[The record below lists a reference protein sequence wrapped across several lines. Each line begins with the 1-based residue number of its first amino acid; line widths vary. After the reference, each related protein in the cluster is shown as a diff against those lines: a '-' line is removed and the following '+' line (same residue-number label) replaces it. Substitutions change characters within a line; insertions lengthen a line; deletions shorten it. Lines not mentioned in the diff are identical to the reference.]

1 MSDLRSID
9 LSRLLKDRSLTRLAI
24 LVVAL
29 LVAFSA
35 ASPNFLTV
43 LNFQSMGFQVAEIGI
58 LSLAMTVSML
68 TGGIDLSI
76 VSVANICAI
85 TTAKLFAA
93 THAAEA
99 TGGRATLLMIG
110 CVLGGLAV
118 GTLGGVVN
126 GLLVTR
132 LGITPILA
140 TLGTLQLYNGIAIV
154 WTGGAAL
161 YGFPDAFL
169 NVGSFY
175 VARVPIPV
183 IILVAAALATGLF
196 INKTGL
202 GLRVRLVGANPTA
215 ASYTGLNNDR
225 VLMATYMT
233 SALLASV
240 AGIVI
245 SARSASANADYGV
258 SYILLT
264 IVIAVLGGVNYMGG
278 YGTVTGVV
286 LAAFALQFVG
296 SGLNMLG
303 MNQFLYN
310 VAQGIILIGAMALN
324 VVLDRR
330 QAARAPDH
338 RRGLSALRRRQPQ
351 PAQGTPEAAASE
363 PLLAEPRTHAATPTH
378 QDTTTDAPA
387 HASPRPPEE
396 S

>member
-29 LVAFSA
+29 LVAFSL

-93 THAAEA
+93 THATEA
-99 TGGRATLLMIG
+99 TGGRAALLMIG

-175 VARVPIPV
+175 IARVPIPV
-183 IILVAAALATGLF
+183 IVLVAAALATGLF

-310 VAQGIILIGAMALN
+310 VAQGVILIGAMALN

-330 QAARAPDH
+330 QAARAPGR
-338 RRGLSALRRRQPQ
+338 RRGLGGVCHPQ
-351 PAQGTPEAAASE
+351 PAPGASRGVAASE
-363 PLLAEPRTHAATPTH
+363 PFPDEPGTPAATSTR
-378 QDTTTDAPA
+378 QGTTTDTAA